1 VSAFL
6 FSVFGSSFSF
16 FVYTGVLPYSDV
28 FGLSFG
34 EIRLGVYL
42 YVVVPEEVAFFVGS
56 CFGPEVF
63 KRDLSAFLSEV
74 RSEVV

>member
-1 VSAFL
+1 ML
-6 FSVFGSSFSF
+6 ISS
-16 FVYTGVLPYSDV
+16 FVYTGVFPYSDV

-34 EIRLGVYL
+34 EICLGVYL

-56 CFGPEVF
+56 SFGPEVL
-63 KRDLSAFLSEV
+63 KRDLSAFLVEV